1 MSETGNPDYGS
12 AFAKL
17 LLYGEQSARMQFIDA
32 ERESFD
38 RVVSLKGE
46 QRAMSST
53 DTAGGYFVPFEL
65 DPTVLTSSGSINSL
79 LSVSRVINTVSDL
92 WHVVSSAG
100 VAASAAN
107 RVQIL
112 PRPPSSQVL
121 SSCCGQKYSG
131 APAIM

>member
-1 MSETGNPDYGS
+1 
-12 AFAKL
+12 
-17 LLYGEQSARMQFIDA
+17 MQFTDA

-65 DPTVLTSSGSINSL
+65 DPTVILTSSGSINSL
-79 LSVSRVINTVSDL
+79 LSVSRVINTVSDV
-92 WHVVSSAG
+92 WHGVSSAG

-112 PRPPSSQVL
+112 PRR
-121 SSCCGQKYSG
+121 
-131 APAIM
+131 